1 MKKFITKQ
9 DFVANRSE
17 GVCFMMVSK
26 VDRKQINSNLEQQH
40 RQIVE
45 NSRKA
50 ADEAAKVI
58 INR

>member
-9 DFVANRSE
+9 DYLDHNHN
-17 GVCFMMVSK
+17 GVCFFTVSNS
-26 VDRKQINSNLEQQH
+26 DRAVIKNNLEQQH

-58 INR
+58 LNR

>member
-9 DFVANRSE
+9 EFKANRHE
-17 GVCFMMVSK
+17 GVCFMAVSTNNRSRIK
-26 VDRKQINSNLEQQH
+26 TNLEHQH

-58 INR
+58 LNR

>member
-9 DFVANRSE
+9 DFIANRNE
-17 GVCFMMVSK
+17 GVCFMAVSK

-45 NSRKA
+45 NSRRA

-58 INR
+58 LNR